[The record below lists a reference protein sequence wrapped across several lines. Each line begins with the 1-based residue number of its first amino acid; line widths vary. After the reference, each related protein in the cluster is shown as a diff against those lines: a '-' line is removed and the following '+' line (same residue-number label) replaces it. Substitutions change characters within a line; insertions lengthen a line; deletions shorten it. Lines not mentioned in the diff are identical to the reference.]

1 MSFETRA
8 GTRGGSKPSGPL
20 FRLVNKVMAKRIR
33 RGGDFR
39 GHKALVLH
47 TIGAKTGQER
57 SNPVNWFPGPDG
69 SWLIVASAAGA
80 AGNPGWYY
88 NIKAHPNKIR
98 IEVDHRTID
107 VKADQL
113 HGAEREQAWNDIATS
128 SPQFAGYQEKTDREL
143 PIIRLT
149 PRD

>member
-8 GTRGGSKPSGPL
+8 GTRGGNKPAGPV
-20 FRLVNKVMAKRIR
+20 FRLFNKIAAKRIR
-33 RGGDFR
+33 RGGSFR
-39 GHKALVLH
+39 GVKALVLH
-47 TIGAKTGQER
+47 TVGAKTGQER

-80 AGNPGWYY
+80 TGNPGWYY
-88 NIKAHPNKIR
+88 NIKAHPDKIR
-98 IEVDHRTID
+98 IELDDRSIE

-113 HGAEREQAWNDIATS
+113 HGAEREQAWNDITTGA
-128 SPQFAGYQEKTDREL
+128 PQFAGYQEKTDREL
-143 PIIRLT
+143 PIIRLI